1 MEYLV
6 LAGTDL
12 RTALSQALGA
22 YAPFFWGVIAPITLG
37 LLWLGC
43 LYTLKAVWR
52 RKRGEEGELG
62 TVLPK
67 LFFTALLS
75 AVILGSG
82 TALEYLL
89 LGDGLVHARILGGVV
104 DLIGAPSVPNP
115 PPIPGSTG
123 GLG

>member
-89 LGDGLVHARILGGVV
+89 LGDGLVHARTAADPRQHRG
-104 DLIGAPSVPNP
+104 
-115 PPIPGSTG
+115 PGLSR
-123 GLG
+123 

>member
-6 LAGTDL
+6 LAGTDV

-37 LLWLGC
+37 ILWLGC
-43 LYTLKAVWR
+43 LHTLRAIWR
-52 RKRGEEGELG
+52 RKSGEERDLG
-62 TVLPK
+62 SVLPK
-67 LFFTALLS
+67 LLFTALLS
-75 AVILGSG
+75 TAILGAG

-115 PPIPGSTG
+115 PPLPGKPG
-123 GLG
+123 NPG

>member
-6 LAGTDL
+6 LAGTDV

-22 YAPFFWGVIAPITLG
+22 YAPFFWAVTLG

-43 LYTLKAVWR
+43 LYTLRAVWR
-52 RKRGEEGELG
+52 RKRGQEGELG
-62 TVLPK
+62 SVLPK

-75 AVILGSG
+75 AVILGAG

-104 DLIGAPSVPNP
+104 DLIGTPAVANP
-115 PPIPGSTG
+115 PPLPGKPG
-123 GLG
+123 NPG